1 MDYEE
6 AMESTV
12 SRKAAQREVAKHSC
26 EWAEFVAEMG
36 DKAQYKG
43 ADVLA
48 WLGY

>member
-12 SRKAAQREVAKHSC
+12 SKKEAQREVAKHSC
-26 EWAEFVAEMG
+26 EWTEFVAEMG
-36 DKAQYKG
+36 DKQTYKG
-43 ADVLA
+43 ADVLG